1 MFVPAPFAFKEKTE
15 QLAFIDEYAFAV
27 LVSQNLQATHIPL
40 LARQDGD
47 DLVLEGHVARGN
59 PHWKKLDNTE
69 SLAVFAGPHAYISPA
84 WYASSPN
91 VPTWNYVA
99 VHAKGQLNALDDAA
113 TLEVIDRIMDKFE
126 PDMARPESGSEQA
139 DYQQKLL
146 RGIVGIQL
154 RVTSLEGVRKLGQHK
169 SAADK
174 AGVYNGLVNTGRHD
188 ALDLIDYMQR
198 HQIACPEG

>member
-69 SLAVFAGPHAYISPA
+69 SLAVFAGPHAYISPG

-99 VHAKGQLNALDDAA
+99 VHAKGHLNALDDTA

-126 PDMARPESGSEQA
+126 PDMARPESGSAQA
-139 DYQQKLL
+139 DNQQKLL

-188 ALDLIDYMQR
+188 ALDLIDYMQC

>member
-1 MFVPAPFAFKEKTE
+1 MFVPAPFAFKKKTE

-69 SLAVFAGPHAYISPA
+69 SLAVFAGPHAYISPG

-113 TLEVIDRIMDKFE
+113 TLEVVDRIMDKFE

-198 HQIACPEG
+198 HQNACPED

>member
-15 QLAFIDEYAFAV
+15 QLAFIHEYAFAI
-27 LVSQNLQATHIPL
+27 LVSQDLQATHIPL

-59 PHWKKLDNTE
+59 PHWKELNNTE
-69 SLAVFAGPHAYISPA
+69 SLAVFAGPHAYISPT
-84 WYASSPN
+84 WYASAPN

-113 TLEVIDRIMDKFE
+113 TLEVVDRIMDKFE
-126 PDMARPESGSEQA
+126 PDMARPASGSTQA

-174 AGVYNGLVNTGRHD
+174 SGVYNGLVDTGRHD

-198 HQIACPEG
+198 HHIACPED